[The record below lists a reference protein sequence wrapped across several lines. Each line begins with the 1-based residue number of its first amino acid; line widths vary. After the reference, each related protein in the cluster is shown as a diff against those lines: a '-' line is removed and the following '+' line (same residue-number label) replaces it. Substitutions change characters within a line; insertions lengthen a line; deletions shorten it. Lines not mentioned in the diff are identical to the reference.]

1 MNLANFSYN
10 NGLCNCV
17 CQNLVR
23 FKNLTP
29 GTNVY
34 LWSFGDGS
42 TSVLPNPSK
51 GYPAAGSYTVT
62 LTSVDNTGCMS
73 TKTKTVDIDAAVNGP
88 SASFSTDHQVQCI
101 DSNSFSFYNT
111 SSYMGQGWINK
122 YYWYFGDGTMDS
134 TNTFVYN
141 KHYAAAGNYIVTLV
155 AVGAEGCRD
164 TMSMYVQVKSLPC
177 TGVLRFVNLQ
187 DGSNWNIDPKL
198 GDGGILSSVQTLDKK
213 LEFGMFPNPNNGIF
227 TIKFTDIIHESLTIK
242 VVDVLGKEVYRK
254 EVSKLGGKEI
264 EMELGDLSEGTY
276 MLIINS
282 DSHQY
287 RDKKFVVIH

>member
-1 MNLANFSYN
+1 
-10 NGLCNCV
+10 
-17 CQNLVR
+17 
-23 FKNLTP
+23 
-29 GTNVY
+29 
-34 LWSFGDGS
+34 
-42 TSVLPNPSK
+42 
-51 GYPAAGSYTVT
+51 
-62 LTSVDNTGCMS
+62 
-73 TKTKTVDIDAAVNGP
+73 
-88 SASFSTDHQVQCI
+88 
-101 DSNSFSFYNT
+101 
-111 SSYMGQGWINK
+111 
-122 YYWYFGDGTMDS
+122 
-134 TNTFVYN
+134 
-141 KHYAAAGNYIVTLV
+141 
-155 AVGAEGCRD
+155 
-164 TMSMYVQVKSLPC
+164 MYVQVRSLPC